1 MEGARFCNKVEDNAR
16 LERGTES
23 MTPRRTTKPLQ
34 IEWVPGAQAEENAR
48 TRLPKLVAAY
58 FAEGRRLLERNPV
71 PAELHALRLATKKVR
86 YTLEFFRTYY
96 SAGLDER
103 ISALKSLQQMLGE
116 INDTV
121 AGERTIE
128 AALGARTP
136 EMEKVARF
144 LRERG
149 KIKADKFKRH
159 WTKVFDAPGQ
169 ERWWTYYL
177 ARPLGAAKGKGPR
190 MVKDRQRESR
200 PAAGG
205 SR

>member
-1 MEGARFCNKVEDNAR
+1 
-16 LERGTES
+16 
-23 MTPRRTTKPLQ
+23 MTPRRINKPLQ
-34 IEWVPGAQAEENAR
+34 IEWAAGAEAAENAR
-48 TRLPKLVAAY
+48 TRLPKLIASY
-58 FAEGRRLLERNPV
+58 FAEGRKLLQDNPP

-86 YTLEFFRTYY
+86 YTLELFKSCYD
-96 SAGLDER
+96 AGLEER

-136 EMEKVARF
+136 EMEKVASF
-144 LRERG
+144 LRQRG
-149 KIKADKFKRH
+149 QEKANKFKRH

-169 ERWWTYYL
+169 QLWWTNYL
-177 ARPLGAAKGKGPR
+177 ARPTGTSESKPLKRGKA
-190 MVKDRQRESR
+190 REQEHR

-205 SR
+205 SG